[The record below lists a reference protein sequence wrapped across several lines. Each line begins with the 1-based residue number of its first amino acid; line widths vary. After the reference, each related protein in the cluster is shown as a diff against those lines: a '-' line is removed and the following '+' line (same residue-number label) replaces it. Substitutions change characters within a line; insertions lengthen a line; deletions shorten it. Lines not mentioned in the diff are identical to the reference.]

1 MQVDFYGLLCS
12 YLQMVSIILAMTVYF
27 MFTMLLNMP
36 DSLNNTWLDI
46 HTFCLL
52 V

>member
-1 MQVDFYGLLCS
+1 MQVDFYRLLCS

-46 HTFCLL
+46 NTFCLL